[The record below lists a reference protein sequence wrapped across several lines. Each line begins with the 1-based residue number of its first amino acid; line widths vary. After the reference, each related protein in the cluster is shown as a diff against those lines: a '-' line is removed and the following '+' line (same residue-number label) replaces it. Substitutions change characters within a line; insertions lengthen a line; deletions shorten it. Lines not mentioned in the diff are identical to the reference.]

1 MSNLLSI
8 RQKKLLD
15 ELLKHEK
22 LDDYILRAFFDIDR
36 THFVP
41 KGFGVAANKLNALPL
56 KSEQWISSPLTVA
69 KMTKALEPKGADSVL
84 EIGCG
89 SGYQAAILSRLFRRV
104 FSIERIEVLLFEAR
118 AAFREL
124 GILNVNIKLDDGLN
138 GWPEFAKFDRILFS
152 ASIDEIPQNIF
163 DQLSDDDGI
172 LVSPITKGNKQII
185 TKFRKNK
192 YMIVQEE
199 IEECLFVPV
208 LRGVSK
214 AN

>member
-1 MSNLLSI
+1 MDGFLKCIGAVN
-8 RQKKLLD
+8 D
-15 ELLKHEK
+15 ESRVKILKFLIIH
-22 LDDYILRAFFDIDR
+22 
-36 THFVP
+36 
-41 KGFGVAANKLNALPL
+41 G
-56 KSEQWISSPLTVA
+56 KSCVCELESS
-69 KMTKALEPKGADSVL
+69 LERPVFRHH
-84 EIGCG
+84 
-89 SGYQAAILSRLFRRV
+89 RLV
-104 FSIERIEVLLFEAR
+104 
-118 AAFREL
+118 
-124 GILNVNIKLDDGLN
+124 D
-138 GWPEFAKFDRILFS
+138 
-152 ASIDEIPQNIF
+152 QNIF